1 MKAVATSSADAV
13 TAAAVAR
20 PTVISSRVSDWMEL
34 VKVRLSGLVLLT
46 TLSGF
51 HLASR
56 GVVDWFLLFNALVG
70 TGLLAFGASALNQF
84 QERHLDARMKRTA
97 HRPLPTERMLPETA
111 LWFGA
116 IAAALGIAYLSIT
129 VNVLTAAVGAATL
142 LTYNLIYTPMK
153 RFTWLNT
160 IVGAVPGALPPV
172 MGWTAARGSLS
183 PEAWMLF
190 AVLFFW
196 QIPHFMAIAWLYR
209 EDYERGGF
217 VMLPHVDAD
226 GRRTGRQAVWQSA
239 ALLVAS
245 VWPVLAGLAGS
256 IYLISALLLGAMMVW
271 ASWRFRRELT
281 QAAARRLFLA
291 SIAYLPLL
299 LALLALNKLKE

>member
-1 MKAVATSSADAV
+1 MKALATSAANAV
-13 TAAAVAR
+13 TVAAVER
-20 PTVISSRVSDWMEL
+20 PAEMSSRLTDWMEL
-34 VKVRLSGLVLLT
+34 VKIRLSGLVLIT

-51 HLASR
+51 YLASR
-56 GVVDWFLLFNALVG
+56 GAVDWFLLFHTLTG
-70 TGLLAFGASALNQF
+70 TALLAFGASALNQF

-97 HRPLPTERMLPETA
+97 HRPLPAERMSPETA

-116 IAAALGIAYLSIT
+116 VSASVGILYLAVM
-129 VNVLTAAVGAATL
+129 VNWLTACIGAATL

-172 MGWTAARGSLS
+172 MGWTAARGTLS
-183 PEAWMLF
+183 PESWMLF

-217 VMLPHVDAD
+217 VMLPHLDPD
-226 GRRTGRQAVWQSA
+226 GHRTGRQAVWQSV
-239 ALLVAS
+239 ALLAAS
-245 VWPVLAGLAGS
+245 LAPVVAGLAGN
-256 IYLISALLLGAMMVW
+256 IYLTAALLLGGLMLW

-281 QAAARRLFLA
+281 HPAARRLFLA
-291 SIAYLPLL
+291 SITYLPLL
-299 LALLALNKLKE
+299 LAVLALNKLKE

>member
-1 MKAVATSSADAV
+1 
-13 TAAAVAR
+13 
-20 PTVISSRVSDWMEL
+20 MEL

-51 HLASR
+51 YLASR
-56 GVVDWFLLFNALVG
+56 GAVDWFLLFNTLTG
-70 TGLLAFGASALNQF
+70 TALLAFGASALNQF
-84 QERHLDARMKRTA
+84 QERHLDARMKRTE
-97 HRPLPTERMLPETA
+97 HRPLPAERMSPDTA

-116 IAAALGIAYLSIT
+116 VSASSGILYLAVT
-129 VNVLTAAVGAATL
+129 VNGLTAAIGAATL

-172 MGWTAARGSLS
+172 MGWTAARGTLS
-183 PEAWMLF
+183 PESWMLF

-217 VMLPHVDAD
+217 VMLPHVDPD
-226 GRRTGRQAVWQSA
+226 GRRTGRQAVWQSV
-239 ALLVAS
+239 ALLAAS
-245 VWPVLAGLAGS
+245 VTPVLAGLAGN
-256 IYLISALLLGAMMVW
+256 IYLTAALLLGMLMVW
-271 ASWRFRRELT
+271 ASWRFRYELT

-291 SIAYLPLL
+291 SITYLPLL
-299 LALLALNKLKE
+299 LAVLALNKLRE